1 MIISYFSDVGRVAL
15 FPALDP
21 SISLGAWPCFCLYIC
36 LVVHVGGKLIRYHEQ
51 AQRYVHREMLSR
63 PYILSFISSCHTD
76 IVHVL

>member
-36 LVVHVGGKLIRYHEQ
+36 LVVHVGKLIRYHEQ
-51 AQRYVHREMLSR
+51 AQREVCSQGNA
-63 PYILSFISSCHTD
+63 F
-76 IVHVL
+76 